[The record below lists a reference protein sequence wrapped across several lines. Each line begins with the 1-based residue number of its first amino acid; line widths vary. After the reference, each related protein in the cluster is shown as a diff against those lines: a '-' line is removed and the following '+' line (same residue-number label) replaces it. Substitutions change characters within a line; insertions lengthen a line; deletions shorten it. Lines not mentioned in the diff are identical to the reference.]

1 LSDKRGCIMSNERTS
16 SRYGTFPI
24 LLHWVSAVLI
34 AWLVVSGFRIADT
47 SDLVAKAGMLRL
59 HVAAGVSVAILTLIR
74 AGWWLLIERK
84 PAEPEGTPAMQ
95 ATAARLM
102 HGTFYVV
109 IIGMA
114 SSGMVM
120 MATSGAGPIVF
131 GGSDD
136 LLPNFKEFVGR
147 VQHGMGAR
155 LMLGLVA
162 LHVGAALYHQYILR
176 DQILARIGI
185 GALPRS

>member
-1 LSDKRGCIMSNERTS
+1 
-16 SRYGTFPI
+16 
-24 LLHWVSAVLI
+24 
-34 AWLVVSGFRIADT
+34 
-47 SDLVAKAGMLRL
+47 MLRL
-59 HVAAGVSVAILTLIR
+59 HVAGGISVAILTLIR

-102 HGTFYVV
+102 HGAFYVV

-114 SSGMVM
+114 ASGMVM
-120 MATSGAGPIVF
+120 MASSGAGPIVF

-155 LMLGLVA
+155 LTVGLVA
-162 LHVGAALYHQYILR
+162 LHVGAAFYHQYILR
-176 DQILARIGI
+176 DRILARMGI